1 MLQRVQ
7 NDPEENVMSQIK
19 LRHGAFVAP
28 LHPVDEDAN
37 SVIHRDLELM
47 EWLDRLGYDEA
58 WIGEHHS
65 GGWETISSPELFIA
79 AAAERT
85 RRIKFGTGVISLP
98 YHQPLMV
105 ANRICQLDHQ
115 TRGRVMFGFGPGLLV
130 SDAEMLGIDPHTQRD
145 RMAQSLNAIL
155 RLLAGETVTEKT
167 DWYELK
173 NAMVHL
179 LPYSRPRPE
188 IAVASA
194 ATPSGGK
201 LAGKH
206 NLSMLCVAATD
217 PSGGYNVLDIN
228 WNFALETA
236 KEHGHALS
244 RSNLRLMGPM
254 HIAETREKARENVRF
269 GLHKYI
275 EYARTI
281 TPGRF
286 GDFGD
291 RDPVDVMLDA
301 GHVVIGTPD
310 DAVDV
315 LKKLQAKQGEF
326 GAFLQ
331 QAHDWANWENTK
343 RSYELYIRYVAPHFN
358 GMNANREKSYDNWKD
373 NSASYSGKMGA
384 AAKATLEKYGA
395 TAGLEAG
402 RKTGMIGAK
411 AG

>member
-1 MLQRVQ
+1 MLKTQ
-7 NDPEENVMSQIK
+7 
-19 LRHGAFVAP
+19 LRHGVFVAP

-47 EWLDRLGYDEA
+47 EWLDKLGYDEA

-65 GGWETISSPELFIA
+65 GGFETISSPELFIA

-85 RRIKFGTGVISLP
+85 RHIKFGTGVISLP
-98 YHQPLMV
+98 YHNPLMV
-105 ANRICQLDHQ
+105 ANRIIQLDHQ

-145 RMAQSLNAIL
+145 RMAQALAVIL
-155 RLLAGETVTEKT
+155 RLLDGEVVTEKT

-217 PSGGYNVLDIN
+217 PNGGYNVLDIN
-228 WNFALETA
+228 WNFACETA
-236 KEHGHALS
+236 KEHGNILS
-244 RSNLRLMGPM
+244 RSKLRLMGPM
-254 HIAETREKARENVRF
+254 HIAETREQARENVRW
-269 GLHKYI
+269 GLMKYI
-275 EYARTI
+275 DYARTI

-286 GDFGD
+286 GNFEG
-291 RDPVDVMLDA
+291 RDPVDVMLDS
-301 GHVVIGTPD
+301 GHIVIGTPD

-315 LKKLQAKQGEF
+315 LKKLQAKQGDF
-326 GAFLQ
+326 GAFLH

-343 RSYELYIRYVAPHFN
+343 RSYELYMRYVIPHFN
-358 GMNANREKSYDNWKD
+358 GSNANREESYNNWKN
-373 NSASYSGKMGA
+373 NSAELSGKTSA
-384 AAKATLEKYGA
+384 AAKATLEKYGI
-395 TAGLEAG
+395 TPQGVEAA

-411 AG
+411 AS

>member
-1 MLQRVQ
+1 MLKTQ
-7 NDPEENVMSQIK
+7 
-19 LRHGAFVAP
+19 LRHGVFLAP

-47 EWLDRLGYDEA
+47 EFLDRLGYDEA

-65 GGWETISSPELFIA
+65 GGFETISSPELFIA

-85 RRIKFGTGVISLP
+85 RHIKFGTGVISLP

-105 ANRICQLDHQ
+105 ANRIIQLDHQ

-145 RMAQSLNAIL
+145 RMAQALAVIL
-155 RLLAGETVTEKT
+155 RLLDGEVVTEKT
-167 DWYELK
+167 DWFELR

-217 PSGGYNVLDIN
+217 PNGGYNVLDIN
-228 WNFALETA
+228 WNFACETA
-236 KEHGHALS
+236 KEHGNIMN
-244 RSNLRLMGPM
+244 RSKLRLMGPM
-254 HIAETREKARENVRF
+254 HIAETREQARENVRW
-269 GLHKYI
+269 GLMKYI
-275 EYARTI
+275 DYARTI

-286 GDFGD
+286 GSFEG
-291 RDPVDVMLDA
+291 RDPVDVMLDS
-301 GHVVIGTPD
+301 GHIVIGTPD

-326 GAFLQ
+326 GAFLH

-343 RSYELYIRYVAPHFN
+343 RSYELYMRYVVPHFN
-358 GMNANREKSYDNWKD
+358 GSNANREESYDDWKQ
-373 NSASYSGKMGA
+373 NSAAWSGKTSA
-384 AAKATLEKYGA
+384 AAKATLEKYGVSQ
-395 TAGLEAG
+395 GIEAA

>member
-1 MLQRVQ
+1 MLKTQ
-7 NDPEENVMSQIK
+7 
-19 LRHGAFVAP
+19 LRHGVFLAP

-47 EWLDRLGYDEA
+47 EFLDRLGYDEA

-65 GGWETISSPELFIA
+65 GGFETISSPELFIA

-85 RRIKFGTGVISLP
+85 RHIKFGTGVISLP

-105 ANRICQLDHQ
+105 ANRIIQLDHQ

-145 RMAQSLNAIL
+145 RMAQALAVIL
-155 RLLAGETVTEKT
+155 RLLDGEVVTEKT
-167 DWYELK
+167 DWFELR

-217 PSGGYNVLDIN
+217 PNGGYNVLDIN
-228 WNFALETA
+228 WNFACETA
-236 KEHGHALS
+236 KEHGNIMN
-244 RSNLRLMGPM
+244 RSKLRLMGPM
-254 HIAETREKARENVRF
+254 HIAETREQARENVRW
-269 GLHKYI
+269 GLMKYI
-275 EYARTI
+275 DYARTI

-286 GDFGD
+286 GSFEG
-291 RDPVDVMLDA
+291 RDPVDVMLDS
-301 GHVVIGTPD
+301 GHIVIGTPD

-326 GAFLQ
+326 GAFLH

-343 RSYELYIRYVAPHFN
+343 RSYELYMRYVVPHFN
-358 GMNANREKSYDNWKD
+358 GSNANREESYDNWKQ
-373 NSASYSGKMGA
+373 NSAAWSGKTSA
-384 AAKATLEKYGA
+384 AAKATLEKYGVSQ
-395 TAGLEAG
+395 GIEAA

-411 AG
+411 TG

>member
-1 MLQRVQ
+1 
-7 NDPEENVMSQIK
+7 MSQSK
-19 LRHGAFVAP
+19 LRHGVFLAP

-47 EWLDRLGYDEA
+47 EWLDKLGYDEA

-65 GGWETISSPELFIA
+65 GGWETIASPELFIA

-85 RRIKFGTGVISLP
+85 RFIKFGTGVISLP

-105 ANRICQLDHQ
+105 ANRIIQLDHQ

-130 SDAEMLGIDPHTQRD
+130 SDAQMLGIDPLTQRD
-145 RMAQSLNAIL
+145 RMAQALNVII
-155 RLLAGETVTEKT
+155 RLLAGERVTEKT
-167 DWYELK
+167 EWYELK

-201 LAGKH
+201 LAGKY
-206 NLSMLCVAATD
+206 NLIMLCVAATD
-217 PSGGYNVLDIN
+217 PTGGYNVLDIN
-228 WNFALETA
+228 WNFACETA
-236 KEHGHALS
+236 KEHGHTME
-244 RSNLRLMGPM
+244 RNKLRLMGPM
-254 HIAETREKARENVRF
+254 HIAETRAQARENVRF
-269 GLHKYI
+269 GLMKYI
-275 EYARTI
+275 DYARTI

-286 GDFGD
+286 GNFEG
-291 RDPVDVMLDA
+291 RDPVDVMLDS
-301 GHVVIGTPD
+301 GHIVIGTPD

-315 LKKLQAKQGEF
+315 LKKLKSKQGEF

-331 QAHDWANWENTK
+331 QGHDWANWENTK

-358 GMNANREKSYDNWKD
+358 ESNVNRE
-373 NSASYSGKMGA
+373 ASFDDWREHSHEYSGKTSS
-384 AAKATLEKYGA
+384 AAKATLDKYGVGGVMDA
-395 TAGLEAG
+395 A
-402 RKTGMIGAK
+402 RKTGMVGAK

>member
-1 MLQRVQ
+1 MP
-7 NDPEENVMSQIK
+7 NIK
-19 LRHGAFVAP
+19 LRHGVFLAP

-47 EWLDRLGYDEA
+47 EWLDKLGYDEA

-85 RRIKFGTGVISLP
+85 KRIKFGTGVISLP
-98 YHQPLMV
+98 YHHPLMV
-105 ANRICQLDHQ
+105 ANRITQLDHQ

-130 SDAEMLGIDPHTQRD
+130 SDAQMLGIDPQTQRD
-145 RMAQSLNAIL
+145 RMAQALGVIL
-155 RLLAGETVTEKT
+155 RLLAGERVTEKT
-167 DWYELK
+167 EWYTLN

-179 LPYSRPRPE
+179 LPYSQPRPE

-206 NLSMLCVAATD
+206 DLSMLCVAATD
-217 PSGGYNVLDIN
+217 PTGGYNVLDIN
-228 WNFALETA
+228 WNFACETA
-236 KEHGHALS
+236 KEHGHTMS
-244 RSNLRLMGPM
+244 RSKLRLMGPM
-254 HIAETREKARENVRF
+254 HIAETREQARENVRF
-269 GLHKYI
+269 GLMKYI
-275 EYARTI
+275 DYARTI

-286 GDFGD
+286 GNFGD
-291 RDPVDVMLDA
+291 RDPVDVMLDS
-301 GHVVIGTPD
+301 GHIVIGTPD
-310 DAVDV
+310 DAISV

-326 GAFLQ
+326 GAFLH

-343 RSYELYIRYVAPHFN
+343 RSYELYIRYVVPHFN
-358 GMNANREKSYDNWKD
+358 NSNVNRDASFADWKQH
-373 NSASYSGKMGA
+373 STEYSGKTSA
-384 AAKATLEKYGA
+384 AAKATLEKYGV
-395 TAGLEAG
+395 GGVMEAA

-411 AG
+411 S